1 MLNHTSK
8 GLLAG
13 LLALAHWITTVAA
26 QDTLRE
32 AQLNSFQG
40 QGRPA
45 ITERPRESTPEET
58 EKIAY
63 QVRAQVILL
72 INLAELYA
80 AQNKHSQA
88 ELLYRQWLDKEEK
101 ALGAEHPDVVTMV
114 NGLAFLYAAQGKYS
128 QAELLYQQWI
138 AKMEKAREKQR
149 TGLDRGSRELSRDA
163 PAKAPLRTP

>member
-101 ALGAEHPDVVTMV
+101 AL
-114 NGLAFLYAAQGKYS
+114 
-128 QAELLYQQWI
+128 
-138 AKMEKAREKQR
+138 EKQR